1 MKIEAERPAVHTQVG
16 RRMSP
21 GHQGGC
27 WGGPCPWLGQRVPGV
42 AGHCCETAHTEGGA
56 FSLHLVLMCS
66 ALGRPLGA
74 QKTGAVEGATRR
86 EKPCPREVRGDSS
99 QKAWAERPLRTT
111 GRALGKLQP
120 GT

>member
-27 WGGPCPWLGQRVPGV
+27 WGGPCPWLGQRIPGV

-66 ALGRPLGA
+66 VRLGP
-74 QKTGAVEGATRR
+74 ENATRGPEDGR
-86 EKPCPREVRGDSS
+86 RGRSHE
-99 QKAWAERPLRTT
+99 A
-111 GRALGKLQP
+111 GGALP
-120 GT
+120 T